1 LNLDEPL
8 VLLGRR
14 YAKPEVDNF
23 DDSTGSEEGCSLSV
37 CTTYCFYWH
46 KISHLS
52 FLKSL
57 FGAHMLSERMVQRR
71 FESNSVPQA
80 FESSSASYE
89 HINIRLFGSRTIVL
103 HDTHLLCFS
112 KHVAPDYIHHPM
124 SLAVHGLHLL
134 QARLYVCVAW
144 PAPIYCTVSIPEH
157 WQTLPI
163 NLSSFLSG
171 GRDLASIS
179 SRCLCAV
186 VVLLSLWL
194 SCPRCDVT

>member
-1 LNLDEPL
+1 VHICYLHACFRD
-8 VLLGRR
+8 VLRAIQFHEHLKAAQHRM
-14 YAKPEVDNF
+14 
-23 DDSTGSEEGCSLSV
+23 ST
-37 CTTYCFYWH
+37 
-46 KISHLS
+46 
-52 FLKSL
+52 
-57 FGAHMLSERMVQRR
+57 
-71 FESNSVPQA
+71 
-80 FESSSASYE
+80 
-89 HINIRLFGSRTIVL
+89 NIRLFGSRTIVL

-124 SLAVHGLHLL
+124 SLAVHGLHLH